1 MSTNSEFDS
10 QATPQ
15 ELVDSNRMGR
25 RRLLRA
31 GLSVAPVVLAV
42 SGRSA
47 MASGGP
53 FNCETPA
60 GLSPMAWASIAPNG
74 VADCSVTSHAIGK
87 NPLGKSPGYWK
98 PNTGGNSP
106 TFQPPYAWP
115 VAPFDQV
122 STLLPNNNRG
132 TVAWQADRYLD
143 FKGVASDD
151 PGFANGAKFNSVFNV
166 GITDPKNR
174 SFSRILLDDSGSVQW
189 HLCAA
194 YLNCLVMPLYA
205 LTLPEL
211 LDLSKGKIGS
221 KTGVYDEEI
230 KAFLNQ
236 TWN

>member
-1 MSTNSEFDS
+1 MSTNSEFEI

-15 ELVDSNRMGR
+15 ELVDSNKIGR

-47 MASGGP
+47 MATGGP
-53 FNCETPA
+53 FNSCDTPT

-74 VADCSVTSHAIGK
+74 VADCSMTSHAIGK

-98 PNTGGNSP
+98 PNTGGQSQ
-106 TFQPPYAWP
+106 TFQPPYPWP
-115 VAPFDQV
+115 VAPFDKV
-122 STLLPNNNRG
+122 STLQSNGSYRN
-132 TVAWQADRYLD
+132 VAWRPNAYLNY
-143 FKGVASDD
+143 KGVASTDD
-151 PGFANGAKFNSVFNV
+151 GFKNGAKFNSFFVG
-166 GITDPKNR
+166 GITDTR
-174 SFSRILLDDSGSVQW
+174 SFSRILLDENGTVKW

-221 KTGVYDEEI
+221 KVGVSDEEI
-230 KAFLNQ
+230 KAFLGQ